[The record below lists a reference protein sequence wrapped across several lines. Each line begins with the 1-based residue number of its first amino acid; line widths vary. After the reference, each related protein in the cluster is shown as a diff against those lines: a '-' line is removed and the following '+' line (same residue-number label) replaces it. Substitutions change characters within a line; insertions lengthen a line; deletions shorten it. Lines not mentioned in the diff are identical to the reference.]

1 MQAIPFVDLNK
12 QYESIRRELDEALSR
27 VFTRGSFIL
36 GAEVSAFE
44 REFAEYCTVSHSIG
58 VASGTDALKLALLAC
73 GIGMGDDVIVPA
85 HTAVATIAAVH
96 AAGANPLLVDI
107 DPVRYTLDPAL
118 LAQAVTPRTCAI
130 IPVHLYGCPA
140 DLFPILQFA
149 RKHNLLVVEDCAQA
163 HGAVYQG
170 RKIGSWGDIAAF
182 SFYPTKNLG
191 GFGDGGAVLTGDP
204 ARAEKVRLLRQ
215 YGWAEHYISSVRGIN
230 SRLDE
235 LQAAILRVKLK
246 YLDEWN
252 ASRRKL
258 AGLYYELLSGTELT
272 LPAQPADASH
282 VFHQFVVRHSRRD
295 QLRGYLK
302 DLGIQTLV
310 HYPVPIHL
318 QPAYADL
325 GCPKGSLPVAERAS
339 QEVLSLPLYPELTE
353 GNVARICRVI
363 IDFFNRK
370 SR

>member
-1 MQAIPFVDLNK
+1 MQSIPFIDLNK
-12 QYESIRRELDEALSR
+12 QYESIRLELDQVLSR
-27 VFTRGSFIL
+27 LFTRGNFIL
-36 GAEVSAFE
+36 GEEVSAFE
-44 REFAEYCTVSHSIG
+44 REFADYCKISHSIG
-58 VASGTDALKLALLAC
+58 VASGTEALQLALLAC
-73 GIGMGDDVIVPA
+73 DIGRGDDIIVPA
-85 HTAVATIAAVH
+85 HTAVATIAAIH
-96 AAGANPLLVDI
+96 AAGANPLLVDV
-107 DPVRYTLDPAL
+107 DPNRYTLDPAL
-118 LAQAVTPRTCAI
+118 LARACTPRTRAI

-140 DLFPILQFA
+140 DLLPILQFA
-149 RKHNLLVVEDCAQA
+149 RKQDILVVEDCAQA

-170 RKIGSWGDIAAF
+170 RKVGSWGDLAAF

-252 ASRRKL
+252 ATRGKL

-272 LPAQPADASH
+272 LPAQPGDSSH
-282 VFHQFVVRHSRRD
+282 VFHQFVVRHPRRD
-295 QLRGYLK
+295 ALREHLK

-325 GCPKGSLPVAERAS
+325 GRPAGSLPVAERIS
-339 QEVLSLPLYPELTE
+339 REVLSLPLYPELTE
-353 GNVARICRVI
+353 GNVVRISRAI
-363 IDFFNRK
+363 TDFFNRK
-370 SR
+370 TR